1 MTQYQTKSSKTFNYA
16 LQRVIVILLVKFR
29 SKIFQYN
36 IIHNQSECFH
46 DWSLFYPQHLLISR
60 QVQKINLIIKIPFNY
75 KLVRITKTEP
85 QFSQVKLS
93 FLVFM
98 AILLLSQG

>member
-46 DWSLFYPQHLLISR
+46 DWSLFYPQHLLI
-60 QVQKINLIIKIPFNY
+60 IKIPFNY
-75 KLVRITKTEP
+75 KLVKITKTEP

-93 FLVFM
+93 FLLFM